1 MLVSA
6 IIRSKWDQHDI
17 TSYCSIGYI
26 EEYLPSCF
34 PLNIYALVSC
44 KKFLD
49 GIHMCLIG
57 CRCAD
62 DKPYAPSSRVSQ
74 EKAKSLVIH
83 FTPLEVSLKDT
94 VESLKEKNFVSF
106 WLTVFTARLATKS

>member
-1 MLVSA
+1 MPSLEESEINTILLLIVPLDTLKSTCHLVS
-6 IIRSKWDQHDI
+6 
-17 TSYCSIGYI
+17 
-26 EEYLPSCF
+26 
-34 PLNIYALVSC
+34 LNIYALVSC
-44 KKFLD
+44 KKFSD

-74 EKAKSLVIH
+74 EKAKSLGIH

-106 WLTVFTARLATKS
+106 